1 MQEVRSQ
8 QRKTRVAD
16 GDPVAIVQA
25 EPTFHPAP
33 TQFQPR
39 PTSRKSVLSDLPQA
53 PHDIVTRQPGSFTRL
68 AINTAGRAA
77 LISGGLYFAGI
88 RGFKPLVLGSVLS
101 SATLSFL
108 LTVHHAYVA
117 RRGW

>member
-1 MQEVRSQ
+1 MQEVRSRQ
-8 QRKTRVAD
+8 NRQNVRDAE
-16 GDPVAIVQA
+16 PVAIVTA
-25 EPTFHPAP
+25 EHSFVPAP
-33 TQFQPR
+33 SQFQPR
-39 PTSRKSVLSDLPQA
+39 PSARRSVLADLPQA
-53 PHDIVTRQPGSFTRL
+53 PHAAVTGQPGSLKRL